1 MQSLDFMLP
10 IWTNGAQKIKVL
22 DFVQQMSSIFNH
34 DLKKYES
41 NKEYMQAL
49 RDESGPNINITVG
62 SSWHRMEQKEETSR
76 EERWMIFK
84 NTQKTISEGYL
95 KKW

>member
-41 NKEYMQAL
+41 NKKYMQAL
-49 RDESGPNINITVG
+49 RDESGPNINITEVVLDHLDIE
-62 SSWHRMEQKEETSR
+62 WNKR
-76 EERWMIFK
+76 
-84 NTQKTISEGYL
+84 
-95 KKW
+95 KKHPEKSVE

>member
-49 RDESGPNINITVG
+49 RDESGPNINITEAVLDHLDIE
-62 SSWHRMEQKEETSR
+62 WNKR
-76 EERWMIFK
+76 
-84 NTQKTISEGYL
+84 
-95 KKW
+95 KKHPEKSIE

>member
-10 IWTNGAQKIKVL
+10 IWTNEAQKIKVL

-49 RDESGPNINITVG
+49 RDESGPNINITEAVLDHLDIE
-62 SSWHRMEQKEETSR
+62 W
-76 EERWMIFK
+76 
-84 NTQKTISEGYL
+84 NKT
-95 KKW
+95 KKHPEKSVE

>member
-10 IWTNGAQKIKVL
+10 IWTNGAQKIKAL

-49 RDESGPNINITVG
+49 RDESGPNINITEAVLDHLDIE
-62 SSWHRMEQKEETSR
+62 WNKR
-76 EERWMIFK
+76 
-84 NTQKTISEGYL
+84 
-95 KKW
+95 KKHPEKSVE

>member
-49 RDESGPNINITVG
+49 RDESGLNINITEAVLDHLDIE
-62 SSWHRMEQKEETSR
+62 WN
-76 EERWMIFK
+76 ER
-84 NTQKTISEGYL
+84 
-95 KKW
+95 KKHPEKSVE

>member
-49 RDESGPNINITVG
+49 RDESGPNINITEAVLDHLYIE
-62 SSWHRMEQKEETSR
+62 WNKR
-76 EERWMIFK
+76 
-84 NTQKTISEGYL
+84 
-95 KKW
+95 KKHPEKSVE